1 MKHVLYVIGVLVL
14 IPIFMGLS
22 PLILIAALVA
32 LGIGLNKPHWVV
44 KTKDYSKRTKATV
57 IKWYG
62 SISIV
67 ALISIMVIMSIDTSG
82 AQVEGTEPT
91 GQEYQGE
98 TFSEQKETVE
108 EKEEY
113 KSQEVTT
120 QDVENMREEVESQES
135 IPQVEPEE
143 KLEVHFIDV
152 GQGDAIFIDYGD
164 FDMLIDA
171 GDNKYG
177 DTVVNYLKQEEV
189 DGLEYVV
196 GTHMD
201 ADHIGGLD
209 VVLNHFE
216 VENIIDSGTSKD
228 TQTYRDYHTAIK
240 AEGANY
246 QEDTTMTITVDQALS
261 FKIIETGDSY
271 SDENDNSVVV
281 WLTYLDKDFLFTGD
295 MESHAEQ
302 AALSDIGDIDVLK
315 SGHHGSRTSS
325 TEAFLNKVDA
335 EYVVISCGKDNKYGH
350 PHQETLD
357 KYEAR
362 GMEVFRT
369 DLQGSVIATV
379 DREGNITWNAKPT
392 KYVKPSNNSNSSNNS
407 SSSNSSSNIGST
419 NSAVD
424 HTTPKFEGK
433 TEAAYVGSVQSDKY
447 HYPTCSSAKKINA
460 SNLVEFTSKQDANN
474 KGYVPCGRCKP

>member
-1 MKHVLYVIGVLVL
+1 MKYVLYVIGILVL
-14 IPIFMGLS
+14 TGIFIGLS

-32 LGIGLNKPHWVV
+32 LGIGLKNPHWVV
-44 KTKDYSKRTKATV
+44 RTKDYSKRTKATV

-62 SISIV
+62 SISII
-67 ALISIMVIMSIDTSG
+67 ALISIMVIVGIGTSEVPADTS
-82 AQVEGTEPT
+82 EPVH
-91 GQEYQGE
+91 QACDDEVI
-98 TFSEQKETVE
+98 SEQKEIVE
-108 EKEEY
+108 EQEVLN
-113 KSQEVTT
+113 SQEVNNQEIENTSEEGET
-120 QDVENMREEVESQES
+120 QEISSQ
-135 IPQVEPEE
+135 VKPEE

-177 DTVVNYLKQEEV
+177 STVVNYLKQEEV
-189 DGLEYVV
+189 DDLEYVIA
-196 GTHMD
+196 THMD

-209 VVLNHFE
+209 VVINHFE
-216 VENIIDSGTSKD
+216 VENVIDSGTSKD
-228 TQTYRDYHTAIK
+228 TQTYRDYHTAVN

-246 QEDTTMTITVDQALS
+246 QEDTTMTITVDQSLA
-261 FKIIETGDSY
+261 FKVIETGDGY

-302 AALSDIGDIDVLK
+302 ASLSYFGDVDVLK

-325 TEAFLNKVDA
+325 TEAFLNRVDA

-357 KYEAR
+357 KYEAQ

-369 DLQGSVIATV
+369 DLQGNIIATV
-379 DREGNITWNAKPT
+379 DKEGSITWNAKST
-392 KYVKPSNNSNSSNNS
+392 EYVKPSSNSS
-407 SSSNSSSNIGST
+407 SSSNIGST
-419 NSAVD
+419 TSSIGQTA
-424 HTTPKFEGK
+424 PKFEGK
-433 TEAAYVGSVQSDKY
+433 TEAAYVGSAQSDKY
-447 HYPTCSSAKKINA
+447 HYPSCTSAKKINA

-474 KGYVPCGRCKP
+474 NGYVPCGRCKP